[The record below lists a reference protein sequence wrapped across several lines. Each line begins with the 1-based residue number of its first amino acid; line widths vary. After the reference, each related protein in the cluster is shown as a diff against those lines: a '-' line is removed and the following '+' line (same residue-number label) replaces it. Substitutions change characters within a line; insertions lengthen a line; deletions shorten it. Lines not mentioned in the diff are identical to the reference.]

1 MRKQPETAVGIAKPI
16 KKNLGIGSFDSTNP
30 GYHLPLDFLSYEVIN
45 VLIIK
50 LI

>member
-1 MRKQPETAVGIAKPI
+1 MRKQPETAAGIAKQI
-16 KKNLGIGSFDSTNP
+16 KILGIVSLDSANP